1 MMSDDDGLFGPGS
14 ATWHLMGEPIL
25 WVAGIRA
32 LYLQALHPR
41 TMRGTWQNS
50 ALVHRHEAWARFV
63 RTTEFVR
70 IRTYGS
76 TAEAERIGR
85 RVRKIH
91 ATLTGVDADG
101 TEFRLDEPEQ
111 LLWVHC
117 AEVESYVDICR
128 RCGMDAP
135 PDRLDEFVDE
145 QRRSAAL
152 VGLDPQAVPGSVAEL
167 DAYYD
172 ETRRRARACDE
183 ARMSLRMSFNP
194 PFPPALVPLK
204 LVTPALNI
212 LAFAALP
219 RWARKLYGAPGSAV
233 TDRATT
239 VALRGLYQ
247 ATRLAPARPR
257 YTPTVRQARQ
267 IVREYERQQAS
278 DAWPP
283 ADDQDA
289 HARLGPARSPQPS
302 LAGAESVSE
311 RPGPLRVNQR
321 AGRNRSNGHEGNV
334 AARTELAARVPGGG
348 GGAAR
353 RHRGDPP

>member
-14 ATWHLMGEPIL
+14 ATW
-25 WVAGIRA
+25 
-32 LYLQALHPR
+32 
-41 TMRGTWQNS
+41 
-50 ALVHRHEAWARFV
+50 
-63 RTTEFVR
+63 
-70 IRTYGS
+70 
-76 TAEAERIGR
+76 
-85 RVRKIH
+85 RKTH

-128 RCGMDAP
+128 RCGMNAP

-152 VGLDPQAVPGSVAEL
+152 VGLDPQTVPGSVADL

-172 ETRRRARACDE
+172 ETRRRARACGE
-183 ARMSLRMSFNP
+183 AKMSLRMSFNP

-204 LVTPALNI
+204 LVTPALNT

-239 VALRGLYQ
+239 VALRGALPGDAPGPGPAPLYPDRTAGQ
-247 ATRLAPARPR
+247 A
-257 YTPTVRQARQ
+257 
-267 IVREYERQQAS
+267 IVREYERQQPS

-289 HARLGPARSPQPS
+289 HARPGPARSPQPS
-302 LAGAESVSE
+302 RAGAESVSE
-311 RPGPLRVNQR
+311 RSGPLRGEPACR
-321 AGRNRSNGHEGNV
+321 KE
-334 AARTELAARVPGGG
+334 P
-348 GGAAR
+348 
-353 RHRGDPP
+353 

>member
-1 MMSDDDGLFGPGS
+1 VMPDDDGLFGPGS
-14 ATWHLMGEPIL
+14 ATSHLMGEPIL

-32 LYLQALHPR
+32 LYLHAFHPR

-85 RVRKIH
+85 RVRKID

-101 TEFRLDEPEQ
+101 AEFRLDEPEQ

-117 AEVESYVDICR
+117 AEVESYVDVCR

-135 PDRLDEFVDE
+135 PDQLDEFVDE

-152 VGLDPQAVPGSVAEL
+152 VGLDPQAVPGSVADL
-167 DAYYD
+167 AAYYD
-172 ETRRRARACDE
+172 ETRRRVRACDE
-183 ARMSLRMSFNP
+183 AKMSLRMSFNP

-204 LVTPALNI
+204 LVTPALNT

-239 VALRGLYQ
+239 VALRGIYQ
-247 ATRLAPARPR
+247 ATRRVPARLR

-267 IVREYERQQAS
+267 IVGEYERQQGS
-278 DAWPP
+278 DARPP

-289 HARLGPARSPQPS
+289 HAR
-302 LAGAESVSE
+302 
-311 RPGPLRVNQR
+311 PGPLEVSTAM
-321 AGRNRSNGHEGNV
+321 AGRCRECQ
-334 AARTELAARVPGGG
+334 
-348 GGAAR
+348 
-353 RHRGDPP
+353 